1 VHRGPDTGDGGARSG
16 SGEYNVDMFA
26 HTPGHP
32 EHVFELLK
40 LLAKYSDHDATF
52 PEKSK
57 VLLLTHLPALLK
69 LKEFR

>member
-1 VHRGPDTGDGGARSG
+1 
-16 SGEYNVDMFA
+16 MFA